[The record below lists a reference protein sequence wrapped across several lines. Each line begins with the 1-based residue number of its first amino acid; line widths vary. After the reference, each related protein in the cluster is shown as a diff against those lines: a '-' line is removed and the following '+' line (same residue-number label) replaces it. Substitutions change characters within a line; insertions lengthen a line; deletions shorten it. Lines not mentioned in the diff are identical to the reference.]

1 MDSESGFTAP
11 SSVSSVDSL
20 GPGETHEVQAMGLI
34 ATVMCACYSRGLIP
48 RPPFA
53 DHITLNT
60 EGCLDLDVLEQGN
73 EELYARFDAW
83 LRSAACPHENMTLV
97 SASIGSWSCCCLFRE
112 ALGDRG
118 WHHFRVLQKELR
130 IVDYGTTSSA
140 AAKEMLE
147 ELEFFCRSEE
157 FGRTSVLVDADSTEE
172 IFEYVA
178 ANGGVVLV
186 DTTGGAKLTIGV
198 DDEGFFVRR
207 HPGVG
212 ETEQE
217 VFRSTEFEQIIPELY
232 KAGDPVEY
240 VDRTTGKACECRVAI
255 GGREIPLTECAP
267 KFEDGRERLL
277 YPRRLRV
284 VKRARSPLDYA
295 GITEALRTVCR
306 ASVETGNPIRWS

>member
-1 MDSESGFTAP
+1 MASEIY
-11 SSVSSVDSL
+11 VDL
-20 GPGETHEVQAMGLI
+20 LLFLVRENPYEDQDMGLI
-34 ATVMCACYSRGLIP
+34 ATVMCTCYSSGLTP
-48 RPPFA
+48 RPSPSFA
-53 DHITLNT
+53 KHIALNA
-60 EGCLDLDVLEQGN
+60 EGCLDLKVPCEGN
-73 EELYARFDAW
+73 ESLYAEFDKW
-83 LRSAACPHENMTLV
+83 LRSACPHENMTLV
-97 SASIGSWSCCCLFRE
+97 SASIGSWSGCCLFRE

-130 IVDYGTTSSA
+130 MVDYGTTSSA

-157 FGRTSVLVDADSTEE
+157 FGRISVLVDADSTEE

-207 HPGVG
+207 HPGAG

-240 VDRTTGKACECRVAI
+240 VDRATGKACECRVAI
-255 GGREIPLTECAP
+255 GGREVPLTECAP

-277 YPRRLRV
+277 YPRRLHV